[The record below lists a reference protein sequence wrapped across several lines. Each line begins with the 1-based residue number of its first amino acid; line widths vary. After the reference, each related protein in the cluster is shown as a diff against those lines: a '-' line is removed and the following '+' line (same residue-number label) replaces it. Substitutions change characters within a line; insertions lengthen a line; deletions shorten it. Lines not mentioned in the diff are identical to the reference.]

1 MGTIVLASIRCKLC
15 FTMTYNSTSSVDIKR
30 TRCHSNAS
38 SAGSHRRRHFP
49 EKLVDKSRRVAPL
62 GLADVDNGASITT
75 GLANVVS
82 LKACQLEITLKNTT
96 TGQLSPPSWGQA
108 GLIQAERLTASPP
121 DHPRKRQAQ
130 AGTDPE
136 RPSVE
141 VASSLRSSRFE
152 AIPITCI
159 HNVQDDVDD
168 GVTWEFE
175 RSVLTAVA
183 ANVRYEVNFENAR
196 YMPGT
201 EESVVLRPSDAND
214 EAITWDC
221 HDVTTAPK
229 IENAASPLT
238 RKDLGFQKVV
248 RDGFEFQ
255 VGQKIGMAVY
265 RNFEVTPEDAGMSP
279 NSVTADELRQI
290 FGREGRVNTYTGQIM
305 NVSPDKTAFEHNI
318 NAFRGCS
325 GAVIF
330 LLDVDQEGLGVIE
343 NDYGKAIAV
352 HVGGDRLSGGTIVNF
367 AFKIHA

>member
-1 MGTIVLASIRCKLC
+1 M
-15 FTMTYNSTSSVDIKR
+15 DIKR
-30 TRCHSNAS
+30 TRSHSDAS
-38 SAGSHRRRHFP
+38 TRSAGSHGRRRFP

-62 GLADVDNGASITT
+62 GQAEVDNGASISTA
-75 GLANVVS
+75 LANVVS
-82 LKACQLEITLKNTT
+82 LKACQLEMTLKNTT
-96 TGQLSPPSWGQA
+96 TGQLAPPSWGQA

-121 DHPRKRQAQ
+121 ENPRKRQAQ

-159 HNVQDDVDD
+159 HNVEDDVDD
-168 GVTWEFE
+168 DVTWEFM
-175 RSVLTAVA
+175 RSELTAVA
-183 ANVRYEVNFENAR
+183 ANARYEVNFEKAR
-196 YMPGT
+196 YTPGT
-201 EESVVLRPSDAND
+201 GESVVLRPGDDND
-214 EAITWDC
+214 EAITWDY

-229 IENAASPLT
+229 IDNAASPLT
-238 RKDLGFQKVV
+238 RKDLSFQKVV

-279 NSVTADELRQI
+279 NSVTADELREI
-290 FGREGRVNTYTGQIM
+290 FGREGRVNIYTGQIM
-305 NVSPDKTAFEHNI
+305 NVSPDNTAFEHNI
-318 NAFRGCS
+318 NSFRGCS

-330 LLDVDQEGLGVIE
+330 LLDVDQEGCGVVD

-352 HVGGDRLSGGTIVNF
+352 HVGGDRLSDGTIVNF